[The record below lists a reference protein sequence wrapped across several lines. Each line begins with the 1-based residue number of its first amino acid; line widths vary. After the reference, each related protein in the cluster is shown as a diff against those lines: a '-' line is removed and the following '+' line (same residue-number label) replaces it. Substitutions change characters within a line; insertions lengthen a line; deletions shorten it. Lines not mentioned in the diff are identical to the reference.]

1 MLYCRLIY
9 MLSILCVRLTMKIK
23 VGIPVSFKVGWY
35 PPKKTVSSH
44 LKQEMNIRYQLL
56 RKAKRAN
63 WEIDILPTNVQET
76 KLMI

>member
-1 MLYCRLIY
+1 MKGKV
-9 MLSILCVRLTMKIK
+9 SPWLTKS
-23 VGIPVSFKVGWY
+23 V
-35 PPKKTVSSH
+35 
-44 LKQEMNIRYQLL
+44 KQEMNIRYQLL

>member
-1 MLYCRLIY
+1 M
-9 MLSILCVRLTMKIK
+9 V
-23 VGIPVSFKVGWY
+23 
-35 PPKKTVSSH
+35 PPQKTGSSH